1 MADLNCLHVNSG
13 GKEATIKENKK
24 KMYILK
30 EMLKLKVVLQNT
42 LLTATFIGDLVP
54 LETSWMIKITKI
66 HVTLYLYHYQISLNC
81 IQQHVDILYHL
92 FTLLLRK
99 WELHCKSPLCRD
111 TVYK

>member
-1 MADLNCLHVNSG
+1 MADLNSLHANTG

-92 FTLLLRK
+92 FALLLRK

-111 TVYK
+111 TVYR